1 MEELIMALIS
11 NLFTNLVLVST
22 QLEKGP
28 RFTLL
33 IPKLSYSLEM
43 RLNFNSSSYNKFCFV
58 LSIYSCWHW
67 LFLFSFLIF
76 FLLPSLSSPFLNLS
90 SPFLNLPPLSIL
102 PPPTATSQG
111 PVPSQTPALKRA
123 SARQHWSPQPRTHW
137 RDFHRSRQPWRPDC
151 VTAAH
156 SNKDRICPRGR
167 GLQRW
172 EWVDS
177 ANFGRPQRAQGRC
190 VHTTT
195 VFS

>member
-1 MEELIMALIS
+1 MVLIS
-11 NLFTNLVLVST
+11 NLFTNLVLIST

-28 RFTLL
+28 RCTLL

-43 RLNFNSSSYNKFCFV
+43 RLNFNSSSYSKFCFV

-76 FLLPSLSSPFLNLS
+76 FLLPSLS

-123 SARQHWSPQPRTHW
+123 SARQHRSPQPRTHW
-137 RDFHRSRQPWRPDC
+137 RDFHRSRQPWRPNC
-151 VTAAH
+151 VTTAH
-156 SNKDRICPRGR
+156 PNKDRIYPRGR
-167 GLQRW
+167 GL
-172 EWVDS
+172 
-177 ANFGRPQRAQGRC
+177 
-190 VHTTT
+190 
-195 VFS
+195 